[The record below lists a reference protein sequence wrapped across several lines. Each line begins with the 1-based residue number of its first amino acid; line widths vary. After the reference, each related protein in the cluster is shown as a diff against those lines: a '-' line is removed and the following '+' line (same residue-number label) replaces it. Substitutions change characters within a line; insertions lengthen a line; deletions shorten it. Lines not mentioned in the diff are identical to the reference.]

1 MPLQY
6 QYGSISAL
14 QQRYFQHAV
23 DMHSLACLQ
32 RPHCAV
38 SATHKLLMIYL
49 MSAGYDG
56 SSCAAAD
63 GAKPTHAANAEQS
76 RVAAQHVA
84 DEPGH

>member
-38 SATHKLLMIYL
+38 SATHELLMIVV
-49 MSAGYDG
+49 D
-56 SSCAAAD
+56 
-63 GAKPTHAANAEQS
+63 ER
-76 RVAAQHVA
+76 RV
-84 DEPGH
+84 